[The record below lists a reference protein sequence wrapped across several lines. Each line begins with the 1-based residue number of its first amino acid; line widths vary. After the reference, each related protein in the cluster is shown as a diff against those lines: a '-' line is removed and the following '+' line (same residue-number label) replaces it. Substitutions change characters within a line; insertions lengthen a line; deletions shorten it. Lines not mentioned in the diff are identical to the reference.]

1 MVLKLV
7 NIGVQLRLKC
17 ISSNLVGAE
26 VSLFATTYNVS
37 PQIFVVMGPMFAKP
51 V

>member
-7 NIGVQLRLKC
+7 DIGVQPRLKC
-17 ISSNLVGAE
+17 ISSNLVDAE

-37 PQIFVVMGPMFAKP
+37 PQIFAVIEPMFAKP